1 MINSTFGSFMT
12 ARLGMSVSQQALNVV
27 GQNISNVGTVGYTRQ
42 RLDQVSL
49 NVGGGSNRYSS
60 QYLINIGNGALA
72 TGVSQIRDQFLDR
85 RYRNEMAQVGQYDI
99 RTSGLQ
105 EVADILDEASKVNDD
120 GGINNQLGDFLS
132 KLNDLSQHV
141 GDKEF
146 DGMVKASADSLV
158 KLFNSYAN
166 NLQQVRDNTEND
178 FQNVDVT
185 KVNNILQSITE
196 LNKSIKSGQIQGD
209 NALELQD
216 QRNLLLDELSTYMK
230 IDVQYKEVAV
240 TEKLSVD
247 ELYINVNI
255 GGQQI
260 QLLND
265 DETRELTAV
274 QAADGTWN
282 LNFTKLNDEPGNEA
296 KQNVNQNDLESGSL
310 KSSMELLN
318 CSGEFDGVANSPKG
332 LGYYE
337 KMLDSLANRF
347 AAEMNSANNPIK
359 DPVSG
364 DITYSDNP
372 ADWGANPKPLFAT
385 NDGSTTITAAN
396 IKIDDGWANNTY
408 GITASKDS
416 SAPEGTND
424 NILHM
429 MTLMNE
435 SLEFRANAAD
445 TKDNGATKV
454 FEGSFQEFFT
464 NMGLTLGMEINSN
477 SEILNNHV
485 TLAGSVSDQIQNV
498 SGVSLDEEGM
508 NMLQYSKAYTAS
520 ARMMTALDE
529 ALDTLINKMGVVGR

>member
-1 MINSTFGSFMT
+1 MINSTFGGFMT

-72 TGVSQIRDQFLDR
+72 TGVSQVRDQFLDR

-105 EVADILDEASKVNDD
+105 EVADILDEANKVNDD

-158 KLFNSYAN
+158 KLFNSYAK
-166 NLQQVRDNTEND
+166 NLQQVRENTEND
-178 FQNVDVT
+178 FQNVDVE
-185 KVNNILQSITE
+185 KVNSILNSITE

-216 QRNLLLDELSTYMK
+216 QRNLLLDELSTYVK
-230 IDVQYKEVAV
+230 IDVQYDKVAI
-240 TEKLSVD
+240 TEDLSVD
-247 ELYINVNI
+247 ELTIYMVGAN
-255 GGQQI
+255 GKTA
-260 QLLND
+260 LLSD
-265 DETRELTAV
+265 DETRQFEASQDAATGKWSLNLTA
-274 QAADGTWN
+274 
-282 LNFTKLNDEPGNEA
+282 LNATNGEIKNIDQDWL
-296 KQNVNQNDLESGSL
+296 VSGSL

-318 CSGEFDGVANSPKG
+318 CSGEFDAPTVPNSPKG

-337 KMLDSLANRF
+337 KMLDSLANQF
-347 AAEMNSANNPIK
+347 ATVMNKANNPTNIQPP
-359 DPVSG
+359 DAP
-364 DITYSDNP
+364 N
-372 ADWGANPKPLFAT
+372 LFAT
-385 NDGSTTITAAN
+385 NDNSATITAAN
-396 IKIDDGWANNTY
+396 IKIADGWANNSY
-408 GITASKDS
+408 GVTASKYPT
-416 SAPEGTND
+416 APEGTND

-429 MTLMNE
+429 MTLMNQ
-435 SLEFRANAAD
+435 SMTYYANA
-445 TKDNGATKV
+445 KNPDNQNPTDPNATKI
-454 FEGSFQEFFT
+454 FDGSFQEFFT
-464 NMGLTLGMEINSN
+464 NIGLTLGMEIDSN